1 MSKMRFILFVVIF
14 QSANSCN
21 NMKTF
26 AKRLLALEKKAS
38 QVDVLQNKYAATLQ
52 AQNKMKKKV
61 DTTEL

>member
-1 MSKMRFILFVVIF
+1 
-14 QSANSCN
+14 
-21 NMKTF
+21 MKTF

-52 AQNKMKKKV
+52 ALNKMKKTMGKMKKKV